1 MVEPN
6 GRPLP
11 GRLVFTNLWAARLV
25 AATAS
30 RSRAVVL
37 SKHTPPGS
45 TTAVGRRV
53 RFGSDVTCM
62 DGRLLAEEVA
72 LITGA
77 ASGIGASTAKLMA
90 RHGARVALVDIDLT
104 GVEENAAAIA
114 EDGGQSLAVEADVRS
129 APCVAEM
136 AKRTVERFGRLD
148 CCVNNAGID
157 GPARPLHEYAED
169 DWHDVLDVNL
179 TGVWL
184 CLKHEIS
191 HMLDQGVTGSI
202 VNTASAAGL
211 VGLPIGVS
219 GYVASKH
226 GVVGLTRAAALE
238 YVRKGIRVNAIC
250 PGAVRTPMLDDA
262 IGTGMTTEEELS
274 SRQPIG
280 RLAAPQEIAEAAVR
294 LCSDAS
300 SFVTG
305 QALAVDGGWTVH

>member
-1 MVEPN
+1 
-6 GRPLP
+6 
-11 GRLVFTNLWAARLV
+11 
-25 AATAS
+25 
-30 RSRAVVL
+30 
-37 SKHTPPGS
+37 
-45 TTAVGRRV
+45 
-53 RFGSDVTCM
+53 M
-62 DGRLLAEEVA
+62 DGQLLTGKVA

-90 RHGARVALVDIDLT
+90 HHGARVVLVDTDLA

-114 EDGGQSLAVEADVRS
+114 DKGGEALAIEADVRS
-129 APCVAEM
+129 DQCVAEM
-136 AKRTVERFGRLD
+136 VARTVEHFGRLD

-157 GPARPLHEYAED
+157 GQAGPLHECTED
-169 DWHDVLDVNL
+169 NWRDVLDVNL

-184 CLKHEIS
+184 CLKHEIR
-191 HMLDQGVTGSI
+191 HMLEQEVAGSI

-211 VGLPIGVS
+211 VGLPMGLS

-238 YVRKGIRVNAIC
+238 YVHQGIRVNAIC
-250 PGAVRTPMLDDA
+250 PGAVRTPMLDEA
-262 IGTGMTTEEELS
+262 IRTGTTTEEQLA

-280 RLAAPQEIAEAAVR
+280 RLAAPREIAEAALW

-305 QALAVDGGWTVH
+305 QALAVDGGWTVQ